1 MGTRDRWSVELCRNT
16 DGESATTQTKSA
28 VSQTVFAE
36 LQTGYLVAD
45 IKKGVKL
52 VAIFSKDRGLSDP

>member
-1 MGTRDRWSVELCRNT
+1 MPVEFCRNA
-16 DGESATTQTKSA
+16 DGESATTQTNSA

-45 IKKGVKL
+45 IKKGVKS
-52 VAIFSKDRGLSDP
+52 VAIFSKNRGLSDP

>member
-1 MGTRDRWSVELCRNT
+1 MPVELCRNA

-45 IKKGVKL
+45 IKKGVKS
-52 VAIFSKDRGLSDP
+52 VAGYFGPT